1 MKEINIL
8 DQLIYFQ
15 KNIRDEEDAYNLYKG
30 IYTKCLINSLENKN
44 FKEFFNLEDWGI
56 AKLVKIFDNQNH
68 YNKCLKIFD
77 DILDDA
83 FKKNIF
89 KSVTPK
95 KYNNKI
101 AFYVV
106 NLQKILAHV
115 EVFLNF
121 LENIDQDKFSKYQV
135 DIFTITPLEK
145 VNEQIKNLCK
155 VLNINIFSFNNLDP
169 KNTGLYSSYQSII
182 NFYIKNEYKNLIFLS
197 TVNGLSFLSKSLPN
211 NVSLFP
217 LKHLSNSF
225 ISLKN
230 IYLILNE
237 IKLDFAE
244 NTKIFLNKFKPNIN
258 NQLINCNFKDK
269 KIKFFTINREE
280 KIKDGIFLDCVKEV
294 LNKFPHSTFSWTGR
308 NKDSFIQNFFDQHN
322 LNEKVFYLGWIDIDK
337 LGLKHGDVFLD
348 TENLSGIVA
357 IKCFMSGIP
366 TVFFNKSPFWLNNFQ
381 DDIKNN
387 DSYNFIEQEIIND
400 WYNNSANYK
409 NNYLNIISKLSTN
422 KEYFDNYRD
431 LSIKL
436 AKKYFNTL
444 SSKKQANL
452 LFENMIS

>member
-1 MKEINIL
+1 MNKINIL

-30 IYTKCLINSLENKN
+30 LYSTCLINSLENKN
-44 FKEFFNLEDWGI
+44 FKEFFNLENWGLE
-56 AKLVKIFDNQNH
+56 KLVKIFDNQNH

-83 FKKNIF
+83 FKKKIF
-89 KSVTPK
+89 KSVKPK

-101 AFYVV
+101 AFYII
-106 NLQKILAHV
+106 NLGNILAHV

-121 LENIDQDKFSKYQV
+121 LENIDQDKFSKYHV
-135 DIFTITPLEK
+135 DIFTITPPEK
-145 VNEQIKNLCK
+145 VNEKVKNLCK
-155 VLNINIFSFNNLDP
+155 VLDINIFSFNKTD
-169 KNTGLYSSYQSII
+169 LYASYQSII
-182 NFYIKNEYKNLIFLS
+182 NFYSENEYKNLIFLS
-197 TVNGLSFLSKSLPN
+197 TVSGMSFLSKSLPH
-211 NVSLFP
+211 NVSWFS

-230 IYLILNE
+230 IYSVHNE
-237 IKLDFAE
+237 IKFDLSE
-244 NTKIFLNKFKPNIN
+244 NTKIFFNKYKPNIN
-258 NQLINCNFKDK
+258 SQLINCNFIDK

-280 KIKDGIFLDCVKEV
+280 KIKDGIFLDCIKDV
-294 LNKFPHSTFSWTGR
+294 LSKFPHSTFSWTGR

-322 LNEKVFYLGWIDIDK
+322 LSQRVFYLGWIDIDK

-348 TENLSGIVA
+348 TENLSGVVA
-357 IKCFMSGIP
+357 SKCFMSGIP
-366 TVFFNKSPFWLNNFQ
+366 TVFFNKSPFWLNDFQ

-400 WYNNSANYK
+400 WYNNTANYK
-409 NNYLNIISKLSTN
+409 NNYLNIIFKLSTN
-422 KEYFDNYRD
+422 KEYFNNYRN

-436 AKKYFNTL
+436 AKKYFNI
-444 SSKKQANL
+444 SSSNKQANL
-452 LFENMIS
+452 LFENMNS

>member
-1 MKEINIL
+1 MNKINIL

-30 IYTKCLINSLENKN
+30 LYSTCLINLLESKN
-44 FKEFFNLEDWGI
+44 FKEFFNLENWGVE
-56 AKLVKIFDNQNH
+56 KLVKIFDNQNH

-77 DILDDA
+77 NILEDA
-83 FKKNIF
+83 FKKKVF

-101 AFYVV
+101 AFYIISLS
-106 NLQKILAHV
+106 NILAHV

-121 LENIDQDKFSKYQV
+121 LENIDQDKFSKCHV

-145 VNEQIKNLCK
+145 VNEKIKNLCK
-155 VLNINIFSFNNLDP
+155 VLNINIFSFKKKD
-169 KNTGLYSSYQSII
+169 LYASYQSII
-182 NFYIKNEYKNLIFLS
+182 NFYIENSYKNLIFLS
-197 TVNGLSFLSKSLPN
+197 TVNGMSFLSKSLTN
-211 NVSLFP
+211 NVSWFP

-230 IYLILNE
+230 IYSALNE
-237 IKLDFAE
+237 IELDLAE
-244 NTKIFLNKFKPNIN
+244 NTKIFFSKFKPNIN
-258 NQLINCNFKDK
+258 SHLINCNFIDK

-294 LNKFPHSTFSWTGR
+294 LNKFPHSTFNWTGR

-322 LNEKVFYLGWIDIDK
+322 LSQRVFYLGWIDIDK
-337 LGLKHGDVFLD
+337 LGLKHGDIFLD
-348 TENLSGIVA
+348 TENLSGVVA
-357 IKCFMSGIP
+357 SKCFMSGIP
-366 TVFFNKSPFWLNNFQ
+366 TVFFNKSPFWLNSFQ

-387 DSYNFIEQEIIND
+387 HSYNFIEQEIIND

-431 LSIKL
+431 LSIRL

-452 LFENMIS
+452 LFENMNS

>member
-1 MKEINIL
+1 MNKLNIL

-30 IYTKCLINSLENKN
+30 LYSTCLINSLENKN
-44 FKEFFNLEDWGI
+44 FKEFFNLENWGVE
-56 AKLVKIFDNQNH
+56 KLVKIFDNQNH
-68 YNKCLKIFD
+68 FNKCLKIFD

-83 FKKNIF
+83 FKKKIF

-101 AFYVV
+101 AFYII
-106 NLQKILAHV
+106 NLGNILAHV

-121 LENIDQDKFSKYQV
+121 LENIDQDKFSKYHV

-145 VNEQIKNLCK
+145 VNEKVKNLCK
-155 VLNINIFSFNNLDP
+155 VLNINIFSFNKKD
-169 KNTGLYSSYQSII
+169 LYASYQSII
-182 NFYIKNEYKNLIFLS
+182 NFYSENEYKNLIFLS
-197 TVNGLSFLSKSLPN
+197 TVNGMSFLSKSLPH
-211 NVSLFP
+211 NVSWFP

-230 IYLILNE
+230 IYSALNE
-237 IKLDFAE
+237 IELDLAE
-244 NTKIFLNKFKPNIN
+244 NTKIFFSKFKPNIN
-258 NQLINCNFKDK
+258 SHLINCNFIDK

-294 LNKFPHSTFSWTGR
+294 LNKFPHSTFNWTGR

-322 LNEKVFYLGWIDIDK
+322 LSEKVFNLGWIDIDK

-357 IKCFMSGIP
+357 SKCFMSGIP
-366 TVFFNKSPFWLNNFQ
+366 TVFFNKSPFWLNSFQ

-387 DSYNFIEQEIIND
+387 HSYNFIEQEIIND

-431 LSIKL
+431 LSIRL

-452 LFENMIS
+452 LFENMNS

>member
-1 MKEINIL
+1 MNKINIL

-30 IYTKCLINSLENKN
+30 LYSTCLINSLENKN
-44 FKEFFNLEDWGI
+44 FKEFFNLENWGLE
-56 AKLVKIFDNQNH
+56 KLVKIFDNQNH

-83 FKKNIF
+83 FKKKKF

-101 AFYVV
+101 AFYVN
-106 NLQKILAHV
+106 NLQIILAHV

-145 VNEQIKNLCK
+145 VNEKVKNLCK

-169 KNTGLYSSYQSII
+169 KNIDLYASYQSII
-182 NFYIKNEYKNLIFLS
+182 NFYSENEYKNLIFLS
-197 TVNGLSFLSKSLPN
+197 TVNGMSFLSKSIPH
-211 NVSLFP
+211 NVSWFS

-230 IYLILNE
+230 IYSVHNE
-237 IKLDFAE
+237 IKFDLVE
-244 NTKIFLNKFKPNIN
+244 NTKIFFNKYKPNIN
-258 NQLINCNFKDK
+258 SQLINCNFIDK

-280 KIKDGIFLDCVKEV
+280 KIRDGIFLDCVKDV
-294 LNKFPHSTFSWTGR
+294 LSKFPHSTFSWTGR
-308 NKDSFIQNFFDQHN
+308 HKDSFIQNFFDQHN
-322 LNEKVFYLGWIDIDK
+322 LSQRVFYLGWIDIDK
-337 LGLKHGDVFLD
+337 LGLKHGDIFLD
-348 TENLSGIVA
+348 TENLSGVVA
-357 IKCFMSGIP
+357 SKCFMSGVP
-366 TVFFNKSPFWLNNFQ
+366 TVFFNKSLFWLNDYQ

-422 KEYFDNYRD
+422 KEYFNNYRD

-436 AKKYFNTL
+436 GKKYFNIS
-444 SSKKQANL
+444 SSKKLANL